1 MKDAP
6 PLYILRHGET
16 EWNASGR
23 LQGHHHSP
31 LTPLGRTQARE
42 QRRILRARDLR
53 GFGAFSS
60 PQERALETANI
71 ALDGVIAPVQSAPAL
86 REIGLGDWAGR
97 DRAGLIA
104 ETRAVDGFDLYSLAP
119 RGEGFDALRSRC
131 EQFLAAL
138 RAPAVLVTHGIT
150 SRMLRLV
157 LTGQPTEKLRDQPG
171 GQGVVFHVENGRQH
185 RLAFGA

>member
-23 LQGHHHSP
+23 LQGNRHSP
-31 LTPLGRTQARE
+31 LTSLGRTQARE
-42 QRRILRARDLR
+42 QRSILQTRDLT
-53 GFGAFSS
+53 GFVALSS
-60 PQERALETANI
+60 PQKRALETAHI
-71 ALDGVIAPVQSAPAL
+71 ALEGVITPVQPMPAL

-97 DRAGLIA
+97 DRAHLIA
-104 ETRAVDGFDLYSLAP
+104 QTCAVDGFDLYALAP
-119 RGEGFDALRSRC
+119 NGEGFDALRNRC
-131 EQFLAAL
+131 EMFLASL
-138 RAPAVLVTHGIT
+138 KAPAVLVTHGIT

-157 LTGQPTEKLRDQPG
+157 LTGQTTEKLREQPG